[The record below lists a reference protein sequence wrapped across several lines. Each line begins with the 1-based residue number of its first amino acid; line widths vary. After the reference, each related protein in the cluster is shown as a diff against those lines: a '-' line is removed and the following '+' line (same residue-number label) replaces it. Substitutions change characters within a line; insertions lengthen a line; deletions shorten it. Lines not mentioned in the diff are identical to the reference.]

1 MIRRL
6 VKSGLAG
13 GMRWSGAS
21 LLKRTLRRRSGTP
34 WIAGYHRVVEDFRRT
49 SENSIAATLISRGM
63 LERHLEW
70 IGRRFDFVSLDDIG
84 SRLERGQRPR
94 RPLAAV
100 TFDDGYSDVYE
111 HAFPILRRR
120 GIPAAVFVLT
130 DLVGTSR
137 VPLFDWLYLLLDRA
151 WKVWP
156 SPMQGLARIFAD
168 LGLEMV
174 ATDGTPDASPGPL
187 RIMRILLETL
197 PQSPLERLASA
208 LQAEVGV
215 EECVQDERR
224 PLTWEM
230 LVEMQRAGITI
241 GSHSRTHPLLTRE
254 DREKILEETAGS
266 KRDLEARLGIT
277 VRHFAY
283 PNGWF
288 NPETVRAV
296 EAAGYRCAYTSCWHR
311 DPAHPL
317 LTLPRTLL
325 WENSGLGAFGGFSP
339 AIMGCQADGTFD
351 RVALCPLDHWN

>member
-1 MIRRL
+1 M
-6 VKSGLAG
+6 
-13 GMRWSGAS
+13 
-21 LLKRTLRRRSGTP
+21 
-34 WIAGYHRVVEDFRRT
+34 
-49 SENSIAATLISRGM
+49 LISTGM
-63 LERHLEW
+63 LERQIDWLAK
-70 IGRRFDFVSLDDIG
+70 RFTVLSLDEIASHLNG
-84 SRLERGQRPR
+84 GPPYPEKHP
-94 RPLAAV
+94 AAI

-137 VPLFDWLYLLLDRA
+137 VPLYDRLYLLLDRA
-151 WKVWP
+151 WKEWP

-174 ATDGTPDASPGPL
+174 ATGGTPDAPPGPL
-187 RIMRILLETL
+187 KMMRILLETL

-208 LQAEVGV
+208 LQAEVGL
-215 EECVQDERR
+215 EESVQDERR

-339 AIMGCQADGTFD
+339 AVMGCQADGTFD